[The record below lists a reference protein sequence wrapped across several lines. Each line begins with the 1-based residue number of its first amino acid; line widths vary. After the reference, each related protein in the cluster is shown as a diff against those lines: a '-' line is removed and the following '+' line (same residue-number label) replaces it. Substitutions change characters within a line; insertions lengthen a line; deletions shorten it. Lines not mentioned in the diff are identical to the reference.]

1 LFTSIPQLVS
11 GTCYFSQTSSIPRN
25 IVSVIPTISQVGCQ
39 ILCTADTNCLATM
52 LNSAH
57 TACVL
62 LGAEITEPSSM
73 SCAAPFTTYVKTT
86 NGCVEPTS
94 SSTTSSTSTTTPTST
109 STSTTTTTPS
119 TSTSG

>member
-11 GTCYFSQTSSIPRN
+11 GTCYLSQTSSIPRN

-86 NGCVEPTS
+86 NGCVETAPLTT
-94 SSTTSSTSTTTPTST
+94 TTSTP
-109 STSTTTTTPS
+109 STSTTTT
-119 TSTSG
+119 